1 MKALIIYQ
9 EFASAAKASATLQHT
24 AYQYAAHDADVRVHW
39 KILPWRLEMLKFPPT
54 AAEALAE
61 AVDAHLIV
69 FVGHCAQAVPG
80 WLHIWLE
87 EWAAHR
93 HVEEAALAVMG
104 DENTGGFTPAAI
116 PELSQFARRHGLS
129 VIFDGQD
136 AVESEAAFP
145 GESLPK
151 LTLPITPLI
160 PPVTGQRGWG
170 LNE

>member
-1 MKALIIYQ
+1 MRRTTQ
-9 EFASAAKASATLQHT
+9 MCGCTGRFC
-24 AYQYAAHDADVRVHW
+24 RGG
-39 KILPWRLEMLKFPPT
+39 WRCWKFPPT

-116 PELSQFARRHGLS
+116 P
-129 VIFDGQD
+129 
-136 AVESEAAFP
+136 
-145 GESLPK
+145 
-151 LTLPITPLI
+151 
-160 PPVTGQRGWG
+160 
-170 LNE
+170 